1 MLTDE
6 GKIIER
12 LSQGDEESFRKL
24 FEYYYPKAVSFLLAL
39 IQDENEAKDLAQN
52 LFVKIWLIRSSLGK
66 IRSLGAYLYR
76 MCRNAAIDYGRTHK
90 VKIPLEEHTDD
101 SQSYDLDEEYFARE
115 RQYQVDRMVE
125 RMPQKRKQVFLM
137 SRKQGKSN
145 EEISAE
151 LGISKKTVEN
161 HINAALKELR
171 KITSCIAFFL

>member
-1 MLTDE
+1 M
-6 GKIIER
+6 
-12 LSQGDEESFRKL
+12 
-24 FEYYYPKAVSFLLAL
+24 
-39 IQDENEAKDLAQN
+39 
-52 LFVKIWLIRSSLGK
+52 GK

-76 MCRNAAIDYGRTHK
+76 MCRNAAIDYGRTHE

-115 RQYQVDRMVE
+115 RQYQIDRRVE

-145 EEISAE
+145 DEISAE